1 MKLLKL
7 KLFYFNLDLKE
18 LNLTLF
24 LSVLKMSEKPLAAL
38 DFDFKIC

>member
-1 MKLLKL
+1 MIAIFKIVVYRDYT
-7 KLFYFNLDLKE
+7 FFNLF
-18 LNLTLF
+18 LF